1 MLQRYLRWGLGA
13 ILLPLTV
20 VSVSLAGCLA
30 MVASIAMHPL
40 RSELAR
46 VRNELEEAAKSELR
60 EAHREELR
68 GDLSGDQ
75 RSRWRKVTVQQQIAH
90 R

>member
-20 VSVSLAGCLA
+20 VSLAGCLA
-30 MVASIAMHPL
+30 KVASIAMHPL
-40 RSELAR
+40 RKELAR
-46 VRNELEEAAKSELR
+46 VRNELEGTAKSELR
-60 EAHREELR
+60 EAHRNRELR

-75 RSRWRKVTVQQQIAH
+75 RSRWQKVTVQQQIAH